1 MPRYRAA
8 ALILPGHPL
17 HGHPVDLLVEDDKLT
32 GVAPADGTLD
42 ATQGDRD
49 LGSTRAFAGWW
60 DLQADFR
67 DPGTERAEGLDH
79 GLTVAA
85 QGGFAK
91 VAPVASTRPCRDQPA
106 EIQAILH
113 RSHQHVTGVL
123 PVAALSAG
131 RAGKELTEAH
141 ALVEAGALA
150 FSDDAPV
157 DRPELLRRALEYH
170 GGLGTPVFSEAHDPE
185 FQPEGLMHEG
195 AASTRMGLPGL
206 SEESETLRIRR
217 DLDIL
222 RYSGGRLHIP
232 VVTTAAG
239 VQSIRDAKAEGLPVT
254 CGTTAHH
261 LCWTDEDLAG
271 FNRDLKLPLPLRSAD
286 DRTALRTAAL
296 DGTLDAVVSDHRPRT
311 PEEHDADFMVVAPG
325 IAGLHAVGSALCGAL
340 RDHGASPED
349 VDEAMARL
357 LASGPRRVLNATSAS
372 DAAPDSI
379 TLFSPEDKAPTSSS
393 KAPNTVY
400 EAGTPGLGG
409 HVVGVITARGTHWN

>member
-8 ALILPGHPL
+8 ALMPGHPL

-32 GVAPADGTLD
+32 GVAPADGALD
-42 ATQGDRD
+42 ATRGDRD
-49 LGSTRAFAGWW
+49 LGSARAFAGWW
-60 DLQADFR
+60 DLQTDFR
-67 DPGTERAEGLDH
+67 DPGTERAEGLNH

-232 VVTTAAG
+232 VSLPPRAVHPRRQG
-239 VQSIRDAKAEGLPVT
+239 RGLSVT

-340 RDHGASPED
+340 RDRASSRTSMRPWPD
-349 VDEAMARL
+349 CSLPGR
-357 LASGPRRVLNATSAS
+357 GQPNATSAS

-379 TLFSPEDKAPTSSS
+379 TLVSPEDQAPTSSS

-400 EAGTPGLGG
+400 GADTPGLGG